1 MYIKLKEMTKAE
13 AVGALDSGKIVT
25 HRAFRSDNYIYK
37 VKDGVYMDDEGF
49 VCNGIFN
56 ASSHLFSEGWSE
68 YAGRLKGRITAE
80 DIAAVKKLKPTYVLV
95 AEETERALEKFAGF
109 NRNNHTVYHHD
120 ELLCFV
126 NYEWIKNKVKTIK

>member
-1 MYIKLKEMTKAE
+1 MTKAE
-13 AVGALDSGKIVT
+13 ALEALDSGKIVA

-68 YAGRLKGRITAE
+68 YAGRLKSKITSE
-80 DIAAVKKLKPTYVLV
+80 DIDAVKELKPTYVLV
-95 AEETERALEKFAGF
+95 DEETERALEKFAGF
-109 NRNNHTVYHHD
+109 NRNSHTMEHH
-120 ELLCFV
+120 EEMICFV
-126 NYEWIKNKVKTIK
+126 NYEWIKNIIKTVK